1 MKMIIC
7 KFFSSCML
15 IKAHV
20 QGNQSFRPLASLPDV
35 NWLNV
40 NFPGVTVCSAGLKL
54 QRQNKG
60 LFFFLLK
67 MLINRARKT
76 SLGIM

>member
-1 MKMIIC
+1 
-7 KFFSSCML
+7 ML

-35 NWLNV
+35 SWLNV

-60 LFFFLLK
+60 LLFFF
-67 MLINRARKT
+67 
-76 SLGIM
+76 

>member
-1 MKMIIC
+1 
-7 KFFSSCML
+7 ML

-40 NFPGVTVCSAGLKL
+40 NFPVVTVCSAGLKL

-60 LFFFLLK
+60 LFFSFK
-67 MLINRARKT
+67 DAN
-76 SLGIM
+76 